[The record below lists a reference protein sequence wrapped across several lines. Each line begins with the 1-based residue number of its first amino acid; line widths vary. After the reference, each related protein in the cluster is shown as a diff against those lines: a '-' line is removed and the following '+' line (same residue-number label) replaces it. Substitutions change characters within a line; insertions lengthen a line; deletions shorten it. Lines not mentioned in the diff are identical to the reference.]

1 MAGADGQPTGVAA
14 GGRGR
19 APAGRAGPRPD
30 GLLVQAGPAR
40 PGGPSGARRDATG
53 RRAGDRASL
62 LADAGRQHRG
72 SGRGTSSP
80 RPGRSRRH
88 GGATAQAGCARGAG
102 ARRRCGRA
110 PSGPGLPG
118 PAAGGHR
125 HRRAHRQRAGAAA
138 QVASL
143 PLAEG
148 GSPSAVTAETS
159 ASEPPASID
168 PSASTKL
175 VPGMAASSTVLSAFP
190 PARAPPGAGSRAGA
204 VPAGPATARPAGT
217 LSAGLAGGSRLSLSF
232 AAESAGAA
240 SPPPKALATERSADV
255 TSLGMTQNVF
265 PAPCARFGSGCRYW

>member
-88 GGATAQAGCARGAG
+88 GGATAQAGCARRAG
-102 ARRRCGRA
+102 ERRRSGPP
-110 PSGPGLPG
+110 PSGPALSA

-125 HRRAHRQRAGAAA
+125 QRRAHRQRAGAAA

-159 ASEPPASID
+159 ASEPPASIH
-168 PSASTKL
+168 PSASTQL
-175 VPGMAASSTVLSAFP
+175 VPGMAAASTVLTALAAAGAS
-190 PARAPPGAGSRAGA
+190 PGAGSRAGA
-204 VPAGPATARPAGT
+204 GPARPST
-217 LSAGLAGGSRLSLSF
+217 
-232 AAESAGAA
+232 
-240 SPPPKALATERSADV
+240 PPP
-255 TSLGMTQNVF
+255 
-265 PAPCARFGSGCRYW
+265 P